1 MSSTNQCSCVS
12 NVQLRSKQEREKKKT
27 IARENEKKKEKK
39 KNNKYLVT
47 HHTFHKKVHIRMTG
61 FSRSLV
67 SSFPRQFLKS
77 ALKRLGTGRVQA
89 HAQAIHYVFSIY
101 AQVDIGKSVQ
111 VERLG
116 TGSKDREGL
125 FACWEEFRDVNKY
138 IKTSRHHEVSSQL
151 DWQNV

>member
-1 MSSTNQCSCVS
+1 MLLCKQCPTTKQTRKRKEKNNST
-12 NVQLRSKQEREKKKT
+12 REW
-27 IARENEKKKEKK
+27 KKERKK

-125 FACWEEFRDVNKY
+125 FACWKEFRDVNKY

>member
-1 MSSTNQCSCVS
+1 MLLCKQCPTTKQTRKRKEKNNST
-12 NVQLRSKQEREKKKT
+12 REW
-27 IARENEKKKEKK
+27 KKERKK

-125 FACWEEFRDVNKY
+125 FVCWEEFRDVNKY

>member
-1 MSSTNQCSCVS
+1 M
-12 NVQLRSKQEREKKKT
+12 KK
-27 IARENEKKKEKK
+27 RKKKK

-151 DWQNV
+151 D

>member
-1 MSSTNQCSCVS
+1 MLLCKQCPTTKQTRKRKEKNNST
-12 NVQLRSKQEREKKKT
+12 REW
-27 IARENEKKKEKK
+27 KKERKK

>member
-1 MSSTNQCSCVS
+1 MLLCKQCPTTKQTRKRKEKNNST
-12 NVQLRSKQEREKKKT
+12 REW
-27 IARENEKKKEKK
+27 KKERKK

-125 FACWEEFRDVNKY
+125 FACWEEFRNVNKY

>member
-1 MSSTNQCSCVS
+1 MLLCKQCPTT
-12 NVQLRSKQEREKKKT
+12 KQTRKRKEKNNSMREW
-27 IARENEKKKEKK
+27 KKERKKK

>member
-1 MSSTNQCSCVS
+1 MLLCKQCPTTKQTRKRKEKNNST
-12 NVQLRSKQEREKKKT
+12 REW
-27 IARENEKKKEKK
+27 KKERKK

-125 FACWEEFRDVNKY
+125 FACWEEFRDMNKY

>member
-1 MSSTNQCSCVS
+1 MLLCKQCPTTKQTRKRKEKNNST
-12 NVQLRSKQEREKKKT
+12 RGW
-27 IARENEKKKEKK
+27 KKERKKK

>member
-1 MSSTNQCSCVS
+1 MLLCKQCPTTKQTRKRKEKNNST
-12 NVQLRSKQEREKKKT
+12 REW
-27 IARENEKKKEKK
+27 KKERKKK
-39 KNNKYLVT
+39 KNNKYFVT

-116 TGSKDREGL
+116 TGSKDRE
-125 FACWEEFRDVNKY
+125 
-138 IKTSRHHEVSSQL
+138 VSSL
-151 DWQNV
+151 VGKNLETWINI